1 MFTFSS
7 TSSAQTHAEGELL
20 RLIENQIFLGLISM
34 QQQVRPD
41 VVEAIK
47 QLEEACIRFVYFSR
61 ENELRSRVFAERLGL
76 EYGWNCHISLANPS
90 ERRRS
95 NPDHP
100 AVSRDPPRTC
110 RDYREDHPVVHSPVR
125 RSRKSGLSSV
135 GHPKSFVSY

>member
-1 MFTFSS
+1 MT
-7 TSSAQTHAEGELL
+7 
-20 RLIENQIFLGLISM
+20 
-34 QQQVRPD
+34 
-41 VVEAIK
+41 
-47 QLEEACIRFVYFSR
+47 CIHVIPLVPMLDAVILNSGNRQYRVSQ

-110 RDYREDHPVVHSPVR
+110 RGS
-125 RSRKSGLSSV
+125 SRFG
-135 GHPKSFVSY
+135 